1 MRAFEYLAALRATT
15 ALLANVSRVDMS
27 PLFLFFFLM
36 ATPTSFESFHLG
48 RVSMAA
54 VVATKVS
61 STLFCAAVLGGVID
75 VPGRVRDVPGGVRD
89 VPGLVRDLR
98 GGLVDWERGDWEEP
112 MFPRTRAM
120 ATASVLAL
128 SFSFCLLTLWERA

>member
-1 MRAFEYLAALRATT
+1 MVASLRAFEYLAALRATT
-15 ALLANVSRVDMS
+15 ALLANVSRVDTS

-36 ATPTSFESFHLG
+36 ATPTSLQSFHLG

-61 STLFCAAVLGGVID
+61 STLFCAALLGGVI
-75 VPGRVRDVPGGVRD
+75 DVPGGVRD

-98 GGLVDWERGDWEEP
+98 GGVVDWEGGDWEEP

-128 SFSFCLLTLWERA
+128 SFSFCLLTLWERAW